1 MGGGFWQKP
10 TDTSIKPEY
19 NLIEE
24 ALLMKRNLVKGLFLL
39 LVAALIGSTCVF
51 AADPVKLTLFFYKQ
65 EINNQLQEMVDTFS
79 KSHPDISIDLQM
91 IPNDSLSYIRSK
103 LASGQAPE
111 ILQIQSYSNVFEFA
125 QSGWLQDLSKE
136 PVLSKVVESTKT
148 SVTYKGKIYALP
160 MDVAGIGIIYNKD
173 IFKKYG
179 LKPPATFKEL
189 QAVCATLK
197 KNKVTPF
204 ASMFKVN
211 WSLGH
216 FISMVHTTLAGP
228 KVLPWIESMNS
239 GKGSFADPVNIKDV
253 FRMLDFYKA
262 NSDPKAAEFDWNEQ
276 QASFAKGEAA
286 MMVQGLWSYGAA
298 IATNPKLNCGF
309 IPFPCTNNPKDAKL
323 FADVDST
330 FAIAA
335 SASPEK
341 TKAAKAFLEWLGTP
355 EAIKI
360 WVDKCKLV
368 PTFKGADVKS
378 MDAPFQDLVAY
389 LNSGKTNPWAFAMY
403 PTPAFED
410 ACKNGA
416 QEYIF
421 GRKNAQQ
428 VVQYFDETWRKAQK

>member
-1 MGGGFWQKP
+1 MMRK
-10 TDTSIKPEY
+10 TMVKVILSIMV
-19 NLIEE
+19 
-24 ALLMKRNLVKGLFLL
+24 LL
-39 LVAALIGSTCVF
+39 LIGSTVG
-51 AADPVKLTLFFYKQ
+51 AAEPVKLNLFFYKQ
-65 EINNQLQEMVDTFS
+65 EISDQLKDMTAQFT
-79 KSHPDISIDLQM
+79 KAHPDITIDLQ
-91 IPNDSLSYIRSK
+91 IVPNDSLAYIRSK

-111 ILQIQSYSNVFEFA
+111 IIQIQSYANVFEFA
-125 QSGWLQDLSKE
+125 QAGWLQDLSKE
-136 PVLSKVVESTKT
+136 PVMNKIVPSTK
-148 SVTYKGKIYALP
+148 SAVTYKGKIYALP

-173 IFKKYG
+173 VFKKYG

-189 QAVCATLK
+189 QAACATLK
-197 KNKVTPF
+197 KNNVMPF

-228 KVLPWIESMNS
+228 KVLPWIDSMNA
-239 GKGSFADPVNIKDV
+239 GKGSFADPVNVKEV

-262 NSDPKAAEFDWNEQ
+262 NSDPNAAEFDWNEQ

-309 IPFPCTNNPKDAKL
+309 IPFPCTNNTKDAKL

-341 TKAAKAFLEWLGTP
+341 TKAAKAFLEWLSTP
-355 EAIKI
+355 AAVKM

-378 MDAPFQDLVAY
+378 MDAPFQDLVSY
-389 LNSGKTNPWAFAMY
+389 LNSGKTNPWAFSMY

-428 VVQYFDETWRKAQK
+428 VVDYFNETWRKTLKK